1 MFKKLLASV
10 GMGSAKVDTFIL
22 SEQLNPGGECNLR
35 VVIQASD
42 SVEQDING
50 LELALC
56 TSAKSEK
63 DLGDSEI
70 KVNETVILS
79 RWAMTPQ
86 ELGLSNSILE
96 AGQTIEYDLTISL
109 HPETPVTAVANN
121 LSKVWIATGLDID
134 KGLDSSDKEYL
145 DIHPTSF
152 QKHAVEAMYE
162 LGYKILKVDVEKG
175 YLRGNG
181 FQSSVNCY
189 QEFEFKRQAGLFS
202 SSEAELSFVNLD
214 GAVGIL
220 VEKDRFLGGDAYFSE
235 ILPNNANYQQIKSK
249 LEQWL

>member
-10 GMGSAKVDTFIL
+10 GIGSAKVDTFVL
-22 SEQLNPGGECNLR
+22 SEHLVPGGECNLKI
-35 VVIQASD
+35 VIKASD

-79 RWAMTPQ
+79 RWAMTPN
-86 ELGLSNSILE
+86 ELGLTGSVLAPGE
-96 AGQTIEYDLTISL
+96 TIEYDLTITL
-109 HPETPVTAVANN
+109 HPDTPVTSVTNS

-134 KGLDSSDKEYL
+134 KGLDSSDKDYL
-145 DIHPTSF
+145 DIQPTQF
-152 QKHAVEAMYE
+152 QKHAVDAMYE
-162 LGYKILKVDVEKG
+162 LGYKISKVDVEKG

-181 FQSSVNCY
+181 FQSEVNCY
-189 QEFEFKRQAGLFS
+189 QEFEFRRQAGLFS
-202 SSEAELSFVNLD
+202 SSEAELSFVSLNNS
-214 GAVGIL
+214 VGLL
-220 VEKDRFLGGDAYFSE
+220 VEKDRFLGGDAYYSE
-235 ILPNNANYQQIKSK
+235 VLPNNASYSQIKVK